1 MWLFCLKIDWSH
13 HQNSSFALTDR
24 KWIDG
29 FSSACDWPQQFTSI
43 EADGPLRVQCRKWFW
58 PGKKVWVA
66 WQEQKHTHTHRQ
78 MCDAAD
84 VLISQLSPPQGQRA
98 APALVFVYSTQTEM
112 RLLWAVGSDLGTG
125 TFACS
130 SPRMSQRLFFFSFK
144 AIGSFFLT
152 NRPLSISWTP
162 PYNTEW

>member
-1 MWLFCLKIDWSH
+1 MWLFCLKIDWSYRR
-13 HQNSSFALTDR
+13 NSSFALTDQWLQLCLWLATTIHFYWSR
-24 KWIDG
+24 WTFK
-29 FSSACDWPQQFTSI
+29 SS
-43 EADGPLRVQCRKWFW
+43 VQEVILTWKESLGCMTRT
-58 PGKKVWVA
+58 
-66 WQEQKHTHTHRQ
+66 ETHTHTHRQ

-130 SPRMSQRLFFFSFK
+130 SPRTSQRLFFFSFK
-144 AIGSFFLT
+144 AIGSFF
-152 NRPLSISWTP
+152 
-162 PYNTEW
+162 